1 MVVYNYRGSD
11 GMADIADSKS
21 AARKGVRV
29 SQQILIIVQNSI
41 INVLFCTIKEQ
52 VLSLLVKV
60 RVLLIN
66 TSNPRK
72 LLN

>member
-29 SQQILIIVQNSI
+29 RIPPPAPSFPRGTAPTEAKIIS
-41 INVLFCTIKEQ
+41 TWHK
-52 VLSLLVKV
+52 
-60 RVLLIN
+60 RVPLYEEFSAIMDCP
-66 TSNPRK
+66 TG
-72 LLN
+72 